1 MVNVIE
7 ELIHDAEKECE
18 TSAENIR
25 GLNEIK
31 IQHEKMFTDFKVN
44 DKKIKFYLFILINR
58 NKLIIQIS
66 GLMNILIMVKAHEH
80 FDHLSQM
87 LQLNYVTL
95 INNLFQQLKKQ
106 EN

>member
-31 IQHEKMFTDFKVN
+31 IQHEQMLNDFKVN
-44 DKKIKFYLFILINR
+44 
-58 NKLIIQIS
+58 
-66 GLMNILIMVKAHEH
+66 E
-80 FDHLSQM
+80 
-87 LQLNYVTL
+87 
-95 INNLFQQLKKQ
+95 
-106 EN
+106 